1 MSQQSDDSYV
11 TDKEKL
17 VQNDNLV
24 GALTYANIA
33 EAAKTNNSFRI
44 KNYGF
49 AVADYNLIVEQGL
62 YCELLTTFQI
72 APLPNSPTHFLG
84 LTNVRG
90 NLIPVYQL
98 EPLLNRPSLKNYYV
112 LVLGSLANA
121 AALCIQNKPQAID
134 LTDFEEVTPN
144 SDLPELINQ
153 VRTKSYKKDS
163 THWYLFDHN
172 LLLKK
177 ISSAVY

>member
-1 MSQQSDDSYV
+1 MSQQSDDSFV
-11 TDKEKL
+11 ADKESF
-17 VQNDNLV
+17 VQNNDLA

-33 EAAKTNNSFRI
+33 DAANTNSSIRI
-44 KNYGF
+44 KHYGF
-49 AVADYNLIVEQGL
+49 NVADYNFLVEQGL

-72 APLPNSPTHFLG
+72 APLPNSPIHFLG

-98 EPLLNRPSLKNYYV
+98 EPILNITPLKNYYV
-112 LVLGSLANA
+112 LVLGTLANA

-144 SDLPELINQ
+144 SDLPELFNQ
-153 VRTKSYKKDS
+153 VRTKTYLKEN